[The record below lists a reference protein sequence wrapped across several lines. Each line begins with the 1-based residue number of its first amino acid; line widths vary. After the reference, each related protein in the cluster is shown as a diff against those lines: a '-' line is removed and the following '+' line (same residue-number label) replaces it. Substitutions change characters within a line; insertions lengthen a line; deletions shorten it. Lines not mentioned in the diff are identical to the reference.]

1 MIAAH
6 LTAAFAVAPAS
17 RALTGRTS
25 APRAA
30 RPTRGMTVHA
40 KGKGARYR
48 NELSD
53 PYQGAKKSAEKRA
66 KSAPKQN
73 PADGP
78 LNAAF
83 AADEKTEEYFLFVRK
98 MKTDGS
104 NADEDDST
112 APSIRADDAGVGAAL
127 GLKPDADAPVVA
139 SLGKWLPLGDVSIAA
154 GGDLD
159 VVVAERRDVLTG
171 FAKRKHLKLLP
182 VGADETLEFGV
193 RVQRGPPR
201 GSDPTA
207 VFPVATSEEHLA
219 IAWDHE
225 KLGNEGTHRAE
236 LRLMQA
242 MAPLGKGTKNEM
254 LASAMDVVKAQ
265 QEAAARKKEEESR
278 GE

>member
-1 MIAAH
+1 MIAAQ

-17 RALTGRTS
+17 RALTGRT

-112 APSIRADDAGVGAAL
+112 APSIRAHDAGVGAASL
-127 GLKPDADAPVVA
+127 GLKTRRGRARRGVVGQMA
-139 SLGKWLPLGDVSIAA
+139 
-154 GGDLD
+154 
-159 VVVAERRDVLTG
+159 
-171 FAKRKHLKLLP
+171 
-182 VGADETLEFGV
+182 
-193 RVQRGPPR
+193 PPR
-201 GSDPTA
+201 RRLHRRGRRSRRGGGGEEGRADRFREAKTPQ
-207 VFPVATSEEHLA
+207 TS
-219 IAWDHE
+219 
-225 KLGNEGTHRAE
+225 
-236 LRLMQA
+236 
-242 MAPLGKGTKNEM
+242 P
-254 LASAMDVVKAQ
+254 
-265 QEAAARKKEEESR
+265 R
-278 GE
+278 GGR

>member
-1 MIAAH
+1 MIAAQ

-48 NELSD
+48 NELAD

-127 GLKPDADAPVVA
+127 GLKPDADAPGVA
-139 SLGKWLPLGDVSIAA
+139 SLGKMA
-154 GGDLD
+154 
-159 VVVAERRDVLTG
+159 
-171 FAKRKHLKLLP
+171 
-182 VGADETLEFGV
+182 
-193 RVQRGPPR
+193 PPR
-201 GSDPTA
+201 RRLHRRGRRSRRGGGGEEGRADRFREAETPQ
-207 VFPVATSEEHLA
+207 TS
-219 IAWDHE
+219 
-225 KLGNEGTHRAE
+225 
-236 LRLMQA
+236 
-242 MAPLGKGTKNEM
+242 P
-254 LASAMDVVKAQ
+254 
-265 QEAAARKKEEESR
+265 R
-278 GE
+278 GGR